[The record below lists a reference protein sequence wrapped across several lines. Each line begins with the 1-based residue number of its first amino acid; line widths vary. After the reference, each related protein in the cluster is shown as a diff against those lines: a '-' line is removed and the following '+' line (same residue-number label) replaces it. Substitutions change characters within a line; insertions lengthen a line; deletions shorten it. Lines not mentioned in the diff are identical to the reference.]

1 MWVVVK
7 VSYVK
12 AFQMA
17 YFKIHAV
24 QCMSHIC
31 QYSYLKKILSNF
43 QNDEAIERIILYSDK
58 HLFMLVRERNNSDF
72 QSFPYSFLLWLVL
85 SPPPASI
92 FFNYYFHLFQEMFIF
107 FISGI
112 ILQSLL
118 FFGMPEVQER
128 GGPSFIW
135 TLLCLQAH
143 HHHLFQENKRAIMFL
158 TLIVNSTHWVVPL
171 SKNSSLKVHS
181 KGDKIYS
188 YSETSYSDSWVRKCS
203 EAVVE
208 VGSAPPFPPTAKY
221 SFLDFFYAQSD
232 TSHSPG
238 THDPSTEIPL

>member
-1 MWVVVK
+1 VISRVFPTA
-7 VSYVK
+7 SY
-12 AFQMA
+12 
-17 YFKIHAV
+17 YGL
-24 QCMSHIC
+24 C
-31 QYSYLKKILSNF
+31 
-43 QNDEAIERIILYSDK
+43 
-58 HLFMLVRERNNSDF
+58 
-72 QSFPYSFLLWLVL
+72 FLL
-85 SPPPASI
+85 P
-92 FFNYYFHLFQEMFIF
+92 Q
-107 FISGI
+107 
-112 ILQSLL
+112 LL
-118 FFGMPEVQER
+118 FFLITIFIYSRKCSFSSSQASSFSLCSFLECLRFRSEGVQ
-128 GGPSFIW
+128 
-135 TLLCLQAH
+135 
-143 HHHLFQENKRAIMFL
+143 
-158 TLIVNSTHWVVPL
+158 VVPL